1 MNAKTKIEG
10 ESAQCYNVAL
20 NNTTRKQ
27 GTPNPSS
34 EKKRTFLRL
43 PAEGNTHLRRFPS
56 KEFGAVFQETEMMG
70 GKVSAGGGVKA
81 KSKTEYQTPPLAELQ
96 QLIWKK
102 GGSDNHV
109 DQVWTNLYLGDGC
122 AAANKNTLK
131 ALGITHI
138 VNAAHRRFNLDLEA
152 RFYKDLQVKYL
163 GVEAF
168 DGPAF
173 NISAFFYPVA
183 EFLKEGL
190 STSGGKV
197 FVHCVMGISRAAS
210 LVVAFLMIYEHMT
223 LVEALKAVNQQ
234 RDICPNSGFLSQLQE
249 LDIRLVEQRRMHNSK
264 AKQDQ
269 K

>member
-109 DQVWTNLYLGDGC
+109 DQVWTNLYLGDG
-122 AAANKNTLK
+122 
-131 ALGITHI
+131 
-138 VNAAHRRFNLDLEA
+138 RFNLDLEA